1 MITSGDHAIQVGE
14 EEEEQGLFTGI
25 WFIWPR
31 AKCSNWSSCSV
42 ANLSKRRF
50 ALEMRCVCLC
60 TQMQRCSVTNT
71 LTENGVTEE
80 VVEEQEGRCDV
91 IEKKKGWVR
100 RIAAPKM

>member
-1 MITSGDHAIQVGE
+1 M
-14 EEEEQGLFTGI
+14 
-25 WFIWPR
+25 
-31 AKCSNWSSCSV
+31 
-42 ANLSKRRF
+42 
-50 ALEMRCVCLC
+50 
-60 TQMQRCSVTNT
+60 TNT